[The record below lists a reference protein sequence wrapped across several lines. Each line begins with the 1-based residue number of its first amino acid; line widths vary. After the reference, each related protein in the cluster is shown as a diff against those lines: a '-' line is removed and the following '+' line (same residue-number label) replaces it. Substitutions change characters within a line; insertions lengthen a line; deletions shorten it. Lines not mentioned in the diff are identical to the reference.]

1 MFSKILISRRKLLN
15 NVDYLSSLT
24 SSKICAMVKAN
35 AYGHGIKEMVEIID
49 KKVDYFGVSNE
60 NEALE
65 IRQISDSG
73 IIVFGACQDY
83 EVLIKKHISFAIFSY
98 FDAKKVINLAKK
110 TKLLPKIHVC
120 INSGMNRYGV
130 KTIEEFEK
138 IIEIMRKNNIKLEGL
153 YTHFSSLT
161 TDNYYTKKQHERFLE
176 FASLLPKEWK
186 TIKHIGGGNSLYT
199 DMSADMYRVGLQ
211 LYGYGNEQVEPV
223 MKVQSQIVDLQ
234 EVEKGEHVGYL
245 CSYTATKN
253 ITVATVP
260 LGYADGFP
268 RKLSNNFNININGKE
283 AKSVGNICMDA
294 MMFDVSDISC
304 KVGDKVCVFDNATKF
319 AKMLNTSEYEVLTNL
334 SHLRGKRIV
343 Y

>member
-130 KTIEEFEK
+130 
-138 IIEIMRKNNIKLEGL
+138 
-153 YTHFSSLT
+153 
-161 TDNYYTKKQHERFLE
+161 
-176 FASLLPKEWK
+176 
-186 TIKHIGGGNSLYT
+186 
-199 DMSADMYRVGLQ
+199 
-211 LYGYGNEQVEPV
+211 
-223 MKVQSQIVDLQ
+223 
-234 EVEKGEHVGYL
+234 GED
-245 CSYTATKN
+245 S
-253 ITVATVP
+253 
-260 LGYADGFP
+260 
-268 RKLSNNFNININGKE
+268 
-283 AKSVGNICMDA
+283 
-294 MMFDVSDISC
+294 
-304 KVGDKVCVFDNATKF
+304 
-319 AKMLNTSEYEVLTNL
+319 
-334 SHLRGKRIV
+334 
-343 Y
+343 